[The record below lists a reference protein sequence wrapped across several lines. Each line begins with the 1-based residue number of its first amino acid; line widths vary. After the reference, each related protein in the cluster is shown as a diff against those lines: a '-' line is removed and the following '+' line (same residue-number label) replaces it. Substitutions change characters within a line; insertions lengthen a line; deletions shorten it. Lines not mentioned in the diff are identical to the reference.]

1 MDISAK
7 TKLGSRLVV
16 LGLFVLV
23 SGCSSPANTG
33 QPTETPI
40 YQVKLSKAQ
49 TLHLARNVL
58 LGYQFRIMKED
69 ASAGTLR
76 TYPLSGAQFFEFW
89 RRDGRGSFSALES
102 NLHSVQRIVEI
113 TLWEQAPGTAFSCV
127 VRAERLSVPGHGI
140 ESDSQ
145 AYRMLSDSSRSLQK
159 LKLTPYQQ
167 RNMEW
172 IDLGLD
178 WGLSEDIATEIVRK
192 AGRQTVR
199 EERSLHRETQG

>member
-1 MDISAK
+1 MNISAT

-23 SGCSSPANTG
+23 CGCSSPATSP
-33 QPTETPI
+33 QATDTPI
-40 YQVKLSKAQ
+40 YQVKLGKTK

-58 LGYQFRIMKED
+58 LDYHFRIMKED

-89 RRDGRGSFSALES
+89 RKDTRGSFSTLES

-113 TLWEQAPGTAFSCV
+113 TLREQAPGTAFSCV

-178 WGLSEDIATEIVRK
+178 RGLSERIAAEIVRK

-199 EERSLHRETQG
+199 EERSLHQETQG

>member
-1 MDISAK
+1 MNHSTA
-7 TKLGSRLVV
+7 TRLGSRLAA
-16 LGLFVLV
+16 LGLFVLIG
-23 SGCSSPANTG
+23 GCFSPTTTP
-33 QPTETPI
+33 QPTETPS
-40 YQVKLSKAQ
+40 YQVKLSKTQ

-58 LGYQFRIMKED
+58 LAYHFRIMKED

-76 TYPLSGAQFFEFW
+76 THPLSGAQFFEFW
-89 RRDGRGSFSALES
+89 RRDGRGSFNVLES
-102 NLHSVQRIVEI
+102 SLHTMQRTVEI
-113 TLWEQAPGTAFSCV
+113 TLREQAPGTAFTCV

-178 WGLSEDIATEIVRK
+178 WGLSEHIAAEIIRK
-192 AGRQTVR
+192 AGRQAVR
-199 EERSLHRETQG
+199 EERSLNQETQG

>member
-1 MDISAK
+1 MNHSTAAR
-7 TKLGSRLVV
+7 LGSRLVV
-16 LGLFVLV
+16 LGLFVPV
-23 SGCSSPANTG
+23 CGCSSPTTTP

-40 YQVKLSKAQ
+40 YQVKLSKTE

-58 LGYQFRIMKED
+58 LAYHFRILKED

-76 TYPLSGAQFFEFW
+76 THPLSGAQFFEFW
-89 RRDGRGSFSALES
+89 RRDGRGSFNVLES
-102 NLHSVQRIVEI
+102 SLHTIQRTVEI
-113 TLWEQAPGTAFSCV
+113 TLREQAPGTAFSCV
-127 VRAERLSVPGHGI
+127 VRAERLSVPGQGI

-178 WGLSEDIATEIVRK
+178 WGLSEHIAAEIIRK
-192 AGRQTVR
+192 AGLQAVR
-199 EERSLHRETQG
+199 EERSLNQETQG

>member
-1 MDISAK
+1 MTHSTASN
-7 TKLGSRLVV
+7 LGSRLAV

-23 SGCSSPANTG
+23 CGCSCPTTTP
-33 QPTETPI
+33 QPTETPS
-40 YQVKLSKAQ
+40 YQVKLSKTQ

-58 LGYQFRIMKED
+58 LGYHFRIMKED
-69 ASAGTLR
+69 ASAGILR

-102 NLHSVQRIVEI
+102 SLHTIQRTVEI
-113 TLWEQAPGTAFSCV
+113 TLREQAAGTAFSCV

-145 AYRMLSDSSRSLQK
+145 AYRMLSDSSRSLQT

-178 WGLSEDIATEIVRK
+178 WGLSEHIAAEIVRK
-192 AGRQTVR
+192 AGRQTAR
-199 EERSLHRETQG
+199 EEGSLHQETQG